1 LAAQTALHT
10 DANLALAH
18 LVMGNIAFWHDWNW
32 AAAQREYRE
41 ALRINRSDP
50 DAHHD
55 IAWLQ
60 AALALR
66 GDAAASPETAIAIDP
81 LSARTRMDSAW
92 LFLQLGQF
100 DRAASE
106 RCRALEL
113 NPD

>member
-1 LAAQTALHT
+1 
-10 DANLALAH
+10 
-18 LVMGNIAFWHDWNW
+18 
-32 AAAQREYRE
+32 
-41 ALRINRSDP
+41 LRINRSDP

-92 LFLQLGQF
+92 LFLQANSTGLRRNAPAHSNSIQT
-100 DRAASE
+100 
-106 RCRALEL
+106 
-113 NPD
+113 